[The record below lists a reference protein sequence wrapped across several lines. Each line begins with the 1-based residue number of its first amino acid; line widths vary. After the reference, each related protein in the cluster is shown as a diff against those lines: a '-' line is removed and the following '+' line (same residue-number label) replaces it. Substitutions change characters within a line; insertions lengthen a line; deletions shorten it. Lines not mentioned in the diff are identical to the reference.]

1 MLRVEWRGLEREGDD
16 AMIRRKRRERVVW
29 MERHRVSGVE
39 GEKEGSLEGSG
50 VECICRVSF

>member
-1 MLRVEWRGLEREGDD
+1 MEREGDD
-16 AMIRRKRRERVVW
+16 AMIRRKGRGRVVW

-50 VECICRVSF
+50 FECFCRVPF

>member
-1 MLRVEWRGLEREGDD
+1 MEREGDD

-50 VECICRVSF
+50 FECICRVSF